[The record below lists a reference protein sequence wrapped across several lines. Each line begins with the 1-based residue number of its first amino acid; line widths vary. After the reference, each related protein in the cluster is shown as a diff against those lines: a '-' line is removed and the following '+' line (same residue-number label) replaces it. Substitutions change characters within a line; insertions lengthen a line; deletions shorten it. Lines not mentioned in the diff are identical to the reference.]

1 VLYGGIDQQSEKLYT
16 FFSKEKKA
24 RGVYVLNGTLNDF
37 FLEYPF
43 RCNGANA
50 PPDTHDI
57 YPSQILDFLF
67 LGSQQNASSRDQFV
81 NLKIQRVLNCASLEV
96 PNSFNNMVLG
106 DVHKCIKYHGL
117 PIDDDPSQDLTKY
130 LGKAT
135 HFIEQAKKKR
145 QIVLVHCRAGKSR
158 SVSIVIAYLITY
170 QNMSFKE
177 AYDHVK
183 TCRPNIDINSG
194 FLDQLQALKGILEV
208 PLGQESDSEDNV
220 Q

>member
-1 VLYGGIDQQSEKLYT
+1 MI
-16 FFSKEKKA
+16 
-24 RGVYVLNGTLNDF
+24 F

-43 RCNGANA
+43 RCNGENA
-50 PPDTHDI
+50 PHDTHDI

-81 NLKIQRVLNCASLEV
+81 NLKIQRVLNCALLEV
-96 PNSFNNMVLG
+96 LNTFDKVVLS
-106 DVHKCIKYHGL
+106 DVHKGIKYHGL
-117 PIDDDPSQDLTKY
+117 AIDDDPSQDLTKY

-135 HFIEQAKKKR
+135 RFLDHAKKKR
-145 QIVLVHCRAGKSR
+145 QNVLVHCRAGKSR
-158 SVSIVIAYLITY
+158 SPAIVIAYLITY

-194 FLDQLQALKGILEV
+194 FLDQLQALKGIPEV
-208 PLGQESDSEDNV
+208 PLGQESDSDDNV